1 MKISIAC
8 DDGKY
13 FSEIKAAGF
22 DGVDLSFA
30 DHLRRDEVLTD
41 AYTCEIEDIKL
52 LASRAD
58 LSVCQT
64 HLTYYPGHI
73 PPVGDGSYEAF
84 EDFILP
90 LLEKEIELTAMLGCS
105 VAAMHLYFEADREK
119 SRAGNM
125 KLIEKL
131 LPSLERCGV
140 VLAIENIY
148 GPDYSDAHLSTA
160 EDLLYYV
167 NELGS
172 PYIGVCLDTGH
183 AVIRGQDPVEMLAR
197 AQESLCG
204 LHLHSTVPN
213 IDLHS
218 IPYCISYGETVD
230 WKKFSRVLKDSSY
243 SGSFNLEVRPPV
255 EFGSAARSAYYK
267 LAYEAARN
275 IID

>member
-13 FSEIKAAGF
+13 FSEIKTAGF

-30 DHLRRDEVLTD
+30 DYLHRDEILTD
-41 AYTCEIEDIKL
+41 AYTREIEGIKC
-52 LASRAD
+52 LAEHES

-105 VAAMHLYFEADREK
+105 VAAMHLYFEADRDR
-119 SRAGNM
+119 SRQFNLR
-125 KLIEKL
+125 LIRRL
-131 LPSLERCGV
+131 IPTLERCGV
-140 VLAIENIY
+140 VLAVENIY
-148 GPDYSDAHLSTA
+148 GPNYSDAHLSTA
-160 EDLLYYV
+160 GDLLYYV
-167 NELGS
+167 TELGS
-172 PYIGVCLDTGH
+172 SHVGVCLDTGH
-183 AVIRGQDPVEMLAR
+183 AVIRGQDPASMLSE

-204 LHLHSTVPN
+204 LHIHSTVPN

-230 WKKFSRVLKDSSY
+230 WKKFYSILKDSPY
-243 SGSFNLEVRPPV
+243 GGSFNLEVRPPDCFDR
-255 EFGSAARSAYYK
+255 EARLAYYR

-275 IID
+275 IIE